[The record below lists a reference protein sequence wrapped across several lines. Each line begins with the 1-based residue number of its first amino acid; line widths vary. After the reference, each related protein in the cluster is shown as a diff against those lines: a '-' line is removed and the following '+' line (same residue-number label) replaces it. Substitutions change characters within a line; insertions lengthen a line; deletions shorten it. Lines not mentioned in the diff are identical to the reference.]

1 MKTIFKAAALALAPM
16 TAIVL
21 AAAPA
26 SAQSKLGIAVVN
38 LDRAVAETTA
48 YSTARGQMNTTYKG
62 TIDSFNARKTA
73 LDTELKT
80 KSDALQA
87 ALKAAGGK
95 PTPALQTQYQQ
106 LQERSQ
112 QAQQELQQLGQPL
125 GLANAYV
132 EQQITAKLND
142 ALKAAMGKA
151 KVDLVV
157 SPEAAI
163 SYAPSVD
170 ITTMVTAELNT
181 LVPSVGIVPPAGWQ
195 PGAQQGAAAPA
206 AAPAAA
212 APAAAGQKP
221 TSR

>member
-16 TAIVL
+16 TAIAL

-26 SAQSKLGIAVVN
+26 AAQSKLGIAVVN

-48 YSTARGQMNTTYKG
+48 YGTARSQMNTTYKG

-95 PTPALQTQYQQ
+95 PTPALETQYQQ
-106 LQERSQ
+106 LQQRSQ
-112 QAQQELQQLGQPL
+112 QAQAELQQLGQPL
-125 GLANAYV
+125 GVANAYV

-170 ITTMVTAELNT
+170 ITAMVTAELNA

-195 PGAQQGAAAPA
+195 PGQQQGA

-212 APAAAGQKP
+212 APAAAAQKP
-221 TSR
+221 TGR

>member
-16 TAIVL
+16 TAIAL

-26 SAQSKLGIAVVN
+26 AAQSKLGIAVVN

-48 YSTARGQMNTTYKG
+48 YSTARSQMNTTYKG
-62 TIDSFNARKTA
+62 TIDSFNARKAA

-95 PTPALQTQYQQ
+95 PTPALETQYQQ
-106 LQERSQ
+106 LQQRSQ
-112 QAQQELQQLGQPL
+112 QAQGELQQLGQPL

-170 ITTMVTAELNT
+170 ITAMVTAELNT

-195 PGAQQGAAAPA
+195 PGQQQAAPA

-212 APAAAGQKP
+212 GQQP
-221 TSR
+221 SGR